1 MQNYNLMD
9 SFKELLSIESVKS
22 EPTQNAPFGENV
34 KKALLF
40 TLDLAQKMGFETKNY
55 DNYIGEII
63 FGEGKP
69 FGILCHLD
77 VVPSGNLKLWNTPPF
92 TPTEKDGNLYAR
104 GVLDDK
110 CGAICSL
117 FALYKLK
124 QEGYLPKRQI
134 KIILGCDEES
144 GWGCIEH
151 YKKVSTLPEEGF
163 SPDANFPVIYAEKG
177 ILHIKYRFRKLKNFE
192 LQAGDR
198 ANVVCDYCKFKALE
212 NNDLALAQSLSLK
225 ANGESLE
232 SFGRAGHAST
242 PDKGVNALHK
252 PIEYLCKLG
261 YLDEKI
267 HKDLFHDAQGL
278 NQVID
283 ETGNLTFSPDVAY
296 TDNEYLYVTT
306 DIRYPSTLEYEYVL
320 KLLSKITPDY
330 EVLNYQKPLFV
341 DKNSTLVQ
349 TLLGVYNEVTGENA
363 QPIAIGGG
371 TYARA
376 IENGVAFGPA
386 FGEEEDYIHQ
396 PNEYMPIENINKFFD
411 ILYKALLKLCF

>member
-1 MQNYNLMD
+1 MD
-9 SFKELLSIESVKS
+9 SFYKLLSIESVKT
-22 EPTQNAPFGENV
+22 EPTHDAPFGENV
-34 KKALLF
+34 KEALLY
-40 TLDLAQKMGFETKNY
+40 TLGLAEKMGFETKNY

-77 VVPSGNLKLWNTPPF
+77 VVPSGNLSAWKTPPF
-92 TPTEKDGNLYAR
+92 TPTEIGGNLYAR

-110 CGAICSL
+110 CGAVCSL

-124 QEGYLPKRQI
+124 QEGYKPDRQI

-151 YKKVSTLPEEGF
+151 YKKVASLPEEGF

-177 ILHIKYRFRKLKNFE
+177 ILHIKYKFKKLKNFD
-192 LQAGDR
+192 LTAGDR
-198 ANVVCDYCKFKALE
+198 ANVVCDYCKFTAYE
-212 NNDLALAQSLSLK
+212 NNDANLAQSLGLK
-225 ANGESLE
+225 ASGEGLE
-232 SFGRAGHAST
+232 VIGRSAHAST
-242 PDKGVNALHK
+242 PDKGKNALNGA
-252 PIEYLCKLG
+252 IAYLSKLG
-261 YLDEKI
+261 YLNEKVYN
-267 HKDLFHDAQGL
+267 DLFKDAQGL
-278 NQVID
+278 NLVED

-296 TDNEYLYVTT
+296 TDNDYLYITT
-306 DIRYPSTLEYEYVL
+306 DIRYPATLEYEYVL
-320 KLLSKITPDY
+320 GLLGKIGEYDI
-330 EVLNYQKPLFV
+330 LNYQKPLFV
-341 DKNSTLVQ
+341 DKNSKLVQ
-349 TLLGVYNEVTGENA
+349 TLLGVYNEVSGENA
-363 QPIAIGGG
+363 EPIAIGGG

-396 PNEYMPIENINKFFD
+396 PNEYMPVENINKFFD